1 MRKPTLLIIA
11 VLTPPVSYGGSLDG
25 LDDFRPSTA
34 AHMEQTIPDAPGA
47 VTVITG
53 KQIRQLGIRSVAE
66 VMRLV
71 PGFNVAYSSP
81 FAWVARGATQPIPR
95 RFQLLVD
102 GVTEVN
108 PLVGVTHWEILPV
121 AIDRIERIEVVR
133 SQSTPSY
140 GPNAFYGTI
149 NIIRKAPQEIIGNR
163 VSASASERGGDLF
176 AEHAGKAGSTTYAL
190 DLSGTTFDRYDEYSD
205 GSDRDDDFD
214 ESTLGIT
221 TNTTTRSG
229 EIDFTLYGTRSSY
242 GRDISRTQFG
252 QEDPVVFMDS
262 WVAAPKYT
270 METGSHT
277 LSFQAVSSYKD
288 FNLAWDTC
296 APKSFFLP
304 ALGQLFRDNEA
315 LVLALV
321 NSRPLPAATPDQLS
335 RLSSILAQIS
345 TDPTSF
351 NTVCGETNV
360 DYRYRNHSVTAKDV
374 ILFSDTIR
382 TSAYIRVA
390 QSNVLSETY
399 GNGLT
404 TIDKSSFFNNTEF
417 QPSDSL
423 TLNAGFMIE
432 SFGFSLSD
440 PQFSPRVSATYD
452 ITDDMH
458 LKAVASQG
466 KRLIDGIE
474 AMTTNQAPTHFTE
487 DVYGSRVQSGFLAH
501 FPTLADSGHI
511 ETIRAYDLMLYK
523 GPFEIRYFREM
534 LSNIFDYQDADADEI
549 KNVDRRGGEAS
560 VAWFFGTT
568 AFRTALH
575 YIDSSSL
582 SAFDTYS
589 AYGGSA
595 YVIHPLTQSI
605 TGSFAYY
612 GSSPVNYSGYDR
624 FDFRLSKSFDIATNF
639 VELAGVLSRHR
650 SYEYNS
656 LNFDLEDGG
665 TISTRNEIRLEGR
678 IEF

>member
-1 MRKPTLLIIA
+1 MRRLPLFLA
-11 VLTPPVSYGGSLDG
+11 LAPALSQGGALDG

-53 KQIRQLGIRSVAE
+53 QQIRQLGIRSVAE

-163 VSASASERGGDLF
+163 VSASASELGGDLF
-176 AEHAGKAGSTTYAL
+176 AEHAGKVGSTTYAL
-190 DLSGTTFDRYDEYSD
+190 DLSGTTFDRYDEYRD

-214 ESTLGIT
+214 ETTLGIT
-221 TNTTTRSG
+221 TNTTTRRG

-277 LSFQAVSSYKD
+277 LSVQAVSSYKD
-288 FNLAWDTC
+288 FNLGWDTC

-304 ALGQLFRDNEA
+304 ALGQLFRDNED
-315 LVLALV
+315 LVLAVV

-351 NTVCGETNV
+351 QTVCGETNV
-360 DYRYRNHSVTAKDV
+360 DYRYRNHSVTAQDV
-374 ILFSDTIR
+374 ILFSDKVR
-382 TSAYIRVA
+382 TSTYIRLA

-417 QPSDSL
+417 QPTDVW
-423 TLNAGFMIE
+423 TFNAGFMIE
-432 SFGFSLSD
+432 SFGFALSD
-440 PQFSPRVSATYD
+440 PQFSPRLSATYD
-452 ITDDMH
+452 LTDDTHM
-458 LKAVASQG
+458 KVVASQG

-474 AMTTNQAPTHFTE
+474 AMTINQAPTHFSE

-501 FPTLADSGHI
+501 FPTLADAGHI
-511 ETIRAYDLMLYK
+511 ETIRAYDLIVYK
-523 GPFEIRYFREM
+523 GPIELRYFREM

-560 VAWFFGTT
+560 IAWVFGKT
-568 AFRTALH
+568 AFRTAFH

-595 YVIHPLTQSI
+595 YVIHPLTESL
-605 TGSFAYY
+605 TGSFAYF

-624 FDFRLSKSFDIATNF
+624 FDVRLAKAFRVSTNAAE
-639 VELAGVLSRHR
+639 VAGVLSHHR
-650 SYEYNS
+650 AYEYNS
-656 LNFDLEDGG
+656 LNFDLQDGG
-665 TISTRNEIRLEGR
+665 TITPVNELRFEGR
-678 IEF
+678 VEF